1 MSDFDACAEG
11 IRKVKAAVGPI
22 EILVNNAGIVR
33 DGALHKM
40 TRTQWDAV
48 IATNLNALFNMC
60 RQVIEG
66 IPARK
71 FGRIINISSI
81 NDTEIDPRA
90 RAKLLRRRSLEHRV
104 GAVQK
109 SRPEVPGGEHA
120 ETNQGDRALHML
132 AARFTGGISP
142 IALSSPIW
150 IGPRIWR
157 RHRSGI
163 WSYQT
168 APGATRQ
175 FLEHAAH
182 WFAPGHEPWSLIKPQ
197 SQDR

>member
-1 MSDFDACAEG
+1 MARYFRGAHQSRLLRRRHLRGHVDATNAFHARRVYRWDVSDFDACAEG

-104 GAVQK
+104 GAVQ
-109 SRPEVPGGEHA
+109 E
-120 ETNQGDRALHML
+120 
-132 AARFTGGISP
+132 
-142 IALSSPIW
+142 SS
-150 IGPRIWR
+150 
-157 RHRSGI
+157 
-163 WSYQT
+163 
-168 APGATRQ
+168 A
-175 FLEHAAH
+175 
-182 WFAPGHEPWSLIKPQ
+182 
-197 SQDR
+197 

>member
-1 MSDFDACAEG
+1 MALARYFRGAHQSRLLRRRHLRGQRRRHQRLPCQERDYVYRWDVSDFDACAEG

-104 GAVQK
+104 GAVQ
-109 SRPEVPGGEHA
+109 E
-120 ETNQGDRALHML
+120 
-132 AARFTGGISP
+132 
-142 IALSSPIW
+142 SS
-150 IGPRIWR
+150 
-157 RHRSGI
+157 
-163 WSYQT
+163 
-168 APGATRQ
+168 A
-175 FLEHAAH
+175 
-182 WFAPGHEPWSLIKPQ
+182 
-197 SQDR
+197 